1 MKHEVSDK
9 KDDRARWD
17 SSRRR
22 KNRASLVLLLLF
34 VGVIY
39 ALSIVKFLR

>member
-1 MKHEVSDK
+1 MSPEISDK

-22 KNRASLVLLLLF
+22 KNRALLVLLLLF

-39 ALSIVKFLR
+39 VLSIVKFL